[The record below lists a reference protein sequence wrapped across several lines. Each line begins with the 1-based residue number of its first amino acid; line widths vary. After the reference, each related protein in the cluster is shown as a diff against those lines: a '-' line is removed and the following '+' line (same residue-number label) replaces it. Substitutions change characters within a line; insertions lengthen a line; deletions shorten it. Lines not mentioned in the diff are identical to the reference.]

1 MSLNKTLDRLFDEIR
16 REAKR
21 NPDFA
26 DRLDAVLRLHDSR
39 RDVPDEVVADVVKP
53 VTPASSRQTGEAAE
67 IEDAGKMPAVQKPA
81 PKAPRRMLELL
92 NPVGLYKREGE
103 DALVATL
110 AKTNVETLR
119 ALIVEHNLDPSGDT
133 DTLDRD
139 ALAAHVLAQAKRR
152 AERDEKLFD
161 Y

>member
-26 DRLDAVLRLHDSR
+26 NRLDAVLRMHDSR
-39 RDVPDEVVADVVKP
+39 RDVPENVTEAVAAEEVVLVP
-53 VTPASSRQTGEAAE
+53 PPLAAE
-67 IEDAGKMPAVQKPA
+67 PEK
-81 PKAPRRMLELL
+81 PKAPAKAPKPASGRRMLELL

-103 DALVATL
+103 DALVAML
-110 AKTNVETLR
+110 AKANTETLR
-119 ALIVEHNLDPSGDT
+119 ALVTEHNLDPSGETGEMD
-133 DTLDRD
+133 DA
-139 ALAAHVLAQAKRR
+139 ALAAHIVGQAKRR
-152 AERDEKLFD
+152 AARDEKMFD

>member
-26 DRLDAVLRLHDSR
+26 NRLDAVLRLHDSR
-39 RDVPDEVVADVVKP
+39 RDVPDEVTADVAKDGAEVARPPAPAPEKP
-53 VTPASSRQTGEAAE
+53 KPASKAAKPTG
-67 IEDAGKMPAVQKPA
+67 G
-81 PKAPRRMLELL
+81 RRMLELL

-103 DALVATL
+103 EALAAML
-110 AKTNVETLR
+110 AKANTETLR
-119 ALIVEHNLDPSGDT
+119 ALVVEHNLDPSGETEALEDG
-133 DTLDRD
+133 
-139 ALAAHVLAQAKRR
+139 ALAAHIVAQAKRR
-152 AERDEKLFD
+152 AERDEKMFD